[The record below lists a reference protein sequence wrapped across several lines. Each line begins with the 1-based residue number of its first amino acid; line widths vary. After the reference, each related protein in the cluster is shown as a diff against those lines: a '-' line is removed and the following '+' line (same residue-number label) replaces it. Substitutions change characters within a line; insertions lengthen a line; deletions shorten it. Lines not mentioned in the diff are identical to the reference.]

1 MRESNVDLAQTIGLA
16 ETATPQHIILI
27 RLLVAAALGA
37 VIGFER
43 EHTARVA
50 GLRTHILV
58 STAAALFT
66 VLTFEIFQRA
76 DVGATRADPIRAVEA
91 VTAGGGVPRRGGHL
105 PAARLGA
112 RADHGAG
119 MWLAGAVGICAALGF
134 YVIGAAVALFAVLV
148 LALLRRFAHGVVRHA
163 EQQSAGRERD
173 PAAP

>member
-1 MRESNVDLAQTIGLA
+1 MDLAQTIGLA
-16 ETATPQHIILI
+16 ETATPQHVILI

-37 VIGFER
+37 LIGFER

-91 VTAGGGVPRRGGHL
+91 VTAGV
-105 PAARLGA
+105 AFLGA
-112 RADHGAG
+112 GAIFQQRGSVRGLTTGAG
-119 MWLAGAVGICAALGF
+119 MWLAGALGICAALGF
-134 YVIGAAVALFAVLV
+134 YVIGAAVALVAVLV
-148 LALLRRFAHGVVRHA
+148 LALLRRFAHGTVRRDGQEA
-163 EQQSAGRERD
+163 AGGERD
-173 PAAP
+173 PAA